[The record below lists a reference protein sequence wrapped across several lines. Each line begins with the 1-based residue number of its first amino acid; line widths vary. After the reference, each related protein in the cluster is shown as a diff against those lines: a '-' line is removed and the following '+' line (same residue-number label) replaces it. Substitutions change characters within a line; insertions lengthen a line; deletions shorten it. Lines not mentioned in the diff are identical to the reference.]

1 MAERLQKVL
10 ARAGVASR
18 RKSEELIR
26 ADRVKVNGVV
36 VTEMG
41 TRVDPAADR
50 ITVDGRAIS
59 APDPFIYIMLHK
71 PRGYISSVRD
81 ERGRPTVLSLVSS
94 RQRVYPA
101 GRLDFDSEGLILLT
115 NDGALTQ
122 RLTHPRYEH
131 EKEYRVLVQ
140 GYPSRG
146 ALRTLRQGVVLEDG
160 QARVDDVAL
169 LRGSNEESWLRV
181 IIHEGRNHLVRRMCQ
196 AIGHPVLRLIRVR
209 IGPLELGKL
218 SAGKH
223 RHLTGDEVKQ
233 LKRMTTSR

>member
-26 ADRVKVNGVV
+26 SGRVKVNGVV

-41 TRVDPAADR
+41 TRVDPVADR